1 MHITT
6 KMMNKRFEDYLVA
19 VNRRL
24 NELSDM
30 CTFGDPVV
38 HEAMQYSLSAGGKRI
53 RPVLVLESCRVCGGN
68 YEDALD
74 VACAVEMIH
83 TYSLIHDDLPC
94 MDDDDM
100 RRGKPSCHIKYG
112 EAFALLAGDALL
124 TKAFGVIAESRIC
137 REKPGLTSRL
147 IALVSESVGVNGMI
161 GGQVLDLLNEER
173 EIDSAT
179 LELTDKLKTGALI
192 RCCVRAGALCGSA
205 DEEKINALSDYADAL
220 GLSFQITDDIL
231 DVVGDEELFG
241 KPVGSDAESKKS
253 TYVTFYGIESATEKA
268 RLLTEFAVSSLEIFN
283 EEGEFLKELAL
294 ALNKR
299 NK

>member
-1 MHITT
+1 MM
-6 KMMNKRFEDYLVA
+6 KMMNKRLEDYIEA

-24 NELSDM
+24 AELSDV
-30 CTFGDPVV
+30 CAFGEPIV

-74 VACAVEMIH
+74 IACAIEMIH

-94 MDDDDM
+94 MDDDDL
-100 RRGKPSCHIKYG
+100 RRGKPSCHVKYG

-124 TKAFGVIAESRIC
+124 TKAFGVIAGSRIC
-137 REKPGLTSRL
+137 GEKPELTSKL
-147 IALVSESVGVNGMI
+147 ITLVSESVGVNGMI
-161 GGQVLDLLNEER
+161 GGQVIDLLNEEK
-173 EIDSAT
+173 EIDSSI
-179 LELTDKLKTGALI
+179 LELTDNLKTGALI
-192 RCCVRAGALCGSA
+192 RCCVRAGALCGGA
-205 DEEKINALSDYADAL
+205 DEEKTNALTDYAEAL

-231 DVVGDEELFG
+231 DVIGDEDLFG

-253 TYVTFYGIESATEKA
+253 TYVTFYGIESAVKKA
-268 RLLTEFAVSSLEIFN
+268 RQLTEFAASSLEIFGA
-283 EEGEFLKELAL
+283 EGEFLKELAF